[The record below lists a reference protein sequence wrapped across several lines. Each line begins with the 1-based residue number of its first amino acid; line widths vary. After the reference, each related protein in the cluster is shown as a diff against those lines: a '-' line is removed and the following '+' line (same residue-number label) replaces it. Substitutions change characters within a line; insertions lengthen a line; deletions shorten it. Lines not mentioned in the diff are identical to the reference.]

1 VNDGSAGI
9 PAVAGLLGCLLLVG
23 CSPASEEEPRAL
35 AEEEP
40 QRPNVVLIVLDTTRA
55 DILSAYGYSK
65 PTSPVLADLAA
76 EGTLFQNAMSTDFWT
91 LPAHASLFTGEYP
104 SQHRATSETNQLDRG
119 VDTLAEKL
127 RRAGYKTGAFVSN
140 AWIGRKRGFA
150 QGFQSYTETWKSEVD
165 SRGDHA
171 LDRLGVEGAIEWI
184 QKKSHSSAPFF
195 LFLNLNGAH
204 MPYSPDPLALV
215 GLSPGPRSLD
225 RSRRL
230 RKLKGMWSY
239 LGGRYS
245 LDAEDFE
252 ILRELYEAEVL
263 MLDGL
268 VGSIVASLE
277 EHDLLDSTLLI
288 VTSDHGENLGEH
300 GRVDHLLSL
309 YETTIR
315 IPLIIRYPGHFE
327 AGSVR
332 DDLVSLIDISPTV
345 LALSGL
351 GETYPEVVE
360 RSLLAPSAKRSAR
373 VFAENDRPVNGIEIM
388 KNNFPDFD
396 STTIDQRM
404 RMLRTPTHKLI
415 WHEDGRTELYD
426 LAADPHELTD
436 LSESNPELRNELLT
450 QLETWMETQ
459 GSVADAIPMEI
470 DDPQTRKRLEA
481 LGYVE

>member
-1 VNDGSAGI
+1 M
-9 PAVAGLLGCLLLVG
+9 
-23 CSPASEEEPRAL
+23 R
-35 AEEEP
+35 
-40 QRPNVVLIVLDTTRA
+40 
-55 DILSAYGYSK
+55 
-65 PTSPVLADLAA
+65 
-76 EGTLFQNAMSTDFWT
+76 
-91 LPAHASLFTGEYP
+91 
-104 SQHRATSETNQLDRG
+104 
-119 VDTLAEKL
+119 
-127 RRAGYKTGAFVSN
+127 
-140 AWIGRKRGFA
+140 
-150 QGFQSYTETWKSEVD
+150 QG
-165 SRGDHA
+165 
-171 LDRLGVEGAIEWI
+171 
-184 QKKSHSSAPFF
+184 
-195 LFLNLNGAH
+195 
-204 MPYSPDPLALV
+204 
-215 GLSPGPRSLD
+215 
-225 RSRRL
+225 
-230 RKLKGMWSY
+230 
-239 LGGRYS
+239 
-245 LDAEDFE
+245 
-252 ILRELYEAEVL
+252 
-263 MLDGL
+263 
-268 VGSIVASLE
+268 
-277 EHDLLDSTLLI
+277 LLDSTLLI